1 MSRRASIPKALDPG
15 TVRAIIIA
23 FDDAA
28 EALRHRGE
36 SCAELPPQTRA
47 SLARTVIELA
57 EHGLHDPVLL
67 KDAALAR
74 FRMPKAPR

>member
-1 MSRRASIPKALDPG
+1 MSRRASIPKALDPAA
-15 TVRAIIIA
+15 VRAIIIA

-36 SCAELPPQTRA
+36 RYAELAPKTRA

-57 EHGLHDPVLL
+57 EHGLRDPELL

-74 FRMPKAPR
+74 FKMR